1 MGARVM
7 ARDEGFTSH
16 RMDGTRDLQNMGGA
30 GRARATGHLSNI
42 SGDNVNRLMTVKG
55 CVAMRKLNKG
65 VILNSILLDTGA
77 LHGSYINVDLVEENR
92 KMLEPFIVPV
102 RVRVKLG
109 DGKAS
114 VEIKEA
120 IKLPIACRAS
130 SGRRYA
136 KCITM
141 YIMPLNNDAII
152 GLPHLLGAFSGLFQE
167 QLRYA
172 SKVVEVADDGA
183 AKYLSSEGN
192 EFEIELPSK
201 GQEIFNAIFK
211 ENLLKRLE
219 WAEGKPPWEQEAD
232 PEPVPEEEEDT
243 DHYASL
249 NFLSGSRDE
258 ALDVYRQLLTTNVS
272 PRMQEDKEFIDYMN
286 NEALDVFVPSEW
298 RGIKGLEPVN
308 LTFDEAMP
316 KERYV
321 RARPVHPS
329 KLEAVRAELAR
340 LGKYLYAKSTKS
352 SIVSPIVVAKKA
364 TAPFIRIAIDYRWV
378 NQYILQEQTHIPIIL
393 HEIERLKGFK
403 VFTDADMTNSFHQL
417 PLSEETSLKLSVISQ
432 DGVLRPL
439 FLPEG
444 CKPASGILHRTISD
458 IFEDMRDYVVVIFDN
473 LLIGAEDEVQLAHRT
488 KAFLERCREYNIQ
501 LKMAKTKIG
510 FDKVKFFGYEIDS
523 EGYQIDASRHEAL
536 DGIIFPGDLEGNDK
550 VKLKA
555 MQSFLGFTLYF
566 RHFVEGY
573 AEARAPLDDMCKKA
587 FVWDP
592 GTWPREYRAD
602 FERLK
607 ELCRSSFK
615 VVYPDFELPWL
626 LQTDASE
633 HAVGAILLQIRT
645 LGNGSK
651 QAEPIGLFS
660 KKFSLPATR
669 WATIKQEAYGIYAGV
684 KAFEY
689 WLEHKPFRIETDH
702 RNLQWI
708 EKSEEKIITRW
719 RLFLQGYP
727 IESIL
732 HVPGKDNQAA
742 DFLSRPSDTATL
754 LELHESGDTIGGGAE
769 KADIIEKE
777 FSEILVDDPPTNQT
791 YFGPGEVHA
800 EIAARNALLGQE
812 TNEPLPPYS
821 IECKRAIFKA
831 VHGGT
836 QGCFG
841 QIETFR
847 RLNESFRMHGISLDE
862 LAEMV
867 RLCGQCQKNRTN
879 PPGVRLTP
887 MVRHLKVGDPRSTI
901 SIDGLKITPR
911 DQHGYT
917 YAHIIV
923 NAFSKLVYIHPAKDQ
938 SAETAAQAIISY
950 MATYGSCDR
959 LISDNGS
966 EYGSAVV
973 RELTRFLGVRQQFT
987 LVDRPQ
993 ANGVTERMNAEV
1005 IRHLRQLTQDQQ
1017 LYDRW
1022 SEPHVK
1028 DLIQFWINST
1038 PKTAT
1043 NISPFELH
1051 FGRKDADYFQQFAG
1065 QAPID
1070 RNTADDFIVQLD
1082 QDIAALRSQTKAYYD
1097 DLVARQLQPNQ
1108 DNALQQFQEGDLVLM
1123 DNPRPRKNK
1132 LDSVRTGPYRVIKQ
1146 QRNDVAIRDLIYDTV
1161 QTVDVSVLS
1170 AFFGTY
1176 EEAFTL
1182 AQHDKHQFLV
1192 DRLNGFK
1199 GDPLK
1204 RTTMQFLVR
1213 FADGDERWVP
1223 YSPDIALTEA
1233 YETYCSSE
1241 PMLAVLLLPSK
1252 EVAKWHT
1259 AMGRLPITSI
1269 EPGVVFYADIRIYGC
1284 EYYDQQL
1291 TDIPDRHT
1299 RRYFVPMT
1307 VTQHLPDYKGKSVI
1321 EVSDNVFDKLYS
1333 LDNPTILRFAQYQR
1347 IDQLPMDSVII
1358 DRDFVRAHPSLQTPF
1373 DG

>member
-1 MGARVM
+1 MDVTRDLRNMGEDMGAR
-7 ARDEGFTSH
+7 AID
-16 RMDGTRDLQNMGGA
+16 
-30 GRARATGHLSNI
+30 HLANI
-42 SGDNVNRLMTVKG
+42 SGDNLNRLMTVKG
-55 CVAMRKLNKG
+55 CVAMRKWDKDAIMLK
-65 VILNSILLDTGA
+65 SILLDTGA
-77 LHGSYINVDLVEENR
+77 LHGSYIDVDLVEENR
-92 KMLEPFIVPV
+92 RILKPFIVPV

-109 DGKAS
+109 DGKAF
-114 VEIKEA
+114 VDVTEA
-120 IKLPIACRAS
+120 VKLPIVCRVS

-136 KCITM
+136 KSITM
-141 YIMPLNNDAII
+141 HVMPLNSDAII

-183 AKYLSSEGN
+183 AKHLGSDGN
-192 EFEIELPSK
+192 KFEIDLPSK
-201 GQEIFNAIFK
+201 GQELFNAIFK
-211 ENLLKRLE
+211 EKLLKRLE
-219 WAEGKPPWEQEAD
+219 WAEGEPPWAKEAD
-232 PEPVPEEEEDT
+232 PEPVPEEAESEEEQ
-243 DHYASL
+243 ASSL
-249 NFLSGSRDE
+249 NFLSGTRDE
-258 ALDVYRQLLTTNVS
+258 ALEKYRQLLKSNIV
-272 PRMQEDKEFIDYMN
+272 PNMQRNEDFMTYMD
-286 NEALDVFVPSEW
+286 NEALEVFVPTEW
-298 RGIKGLEPVN
+298 KGIKGLEPID
-308 LTFDEAMP
+308 LTFSDDMP

-321 RARPVHPS
+321 RARPVHPT

-340 LGKYLYAKSTKS
+340 LGKYLYVKSPKS

-417 PLSEETSLKLSVISQ
+417 PLSEQTSLKLSIISQ

-473 LLIGAEDEVQLAHRT
+473 LLIGAEDEVQLAIRT
-488 KAFLERCREYNIQ
+488 KAFLERCREHNIQ

-732 HVPGKDNQAA
+732 HVPGRANQAA
-742 DFLSRPSDTATL
+742 DFLSRPLGLTAT
-754 LELHESGDTIGGGAE
+754 ESGDNAE
-769 KADIIEKE
+769 EKDVTE
-777 FSEILVDDPPTNQT
+777 EELSEILVDDPPTNQT

-800 EIAARNALLGQE
+800 EIAARNALRGQE
-812 TNEPLPPYS
+812 TNELLPPYS

-847 RLNESFRMHGISLDE
+847 RLNESFRMHGISLNE

-887 MVRHLKVGDPRSTI
+887 MVRHLKVSDPRSTI

-917 YAHIIV
+917 YAHVIV
-923 NAFSKLVYIHPAKDQ
+923 NAFSKLVYIYPAKDQ

-950 MATYGSCDR
+950 MATYGSCDK

-966 EYGSAVV
+966 EYGSAIVK
-973 RELTRFLGVRQQFT
+973 ELTRFLGIRQQFT

-993 ANGVTERMNAEV
+993 ANGITERMNAEV
-1005 IRHLRQLTQDQQ
+1005 IRHLRQLTQDEQ

-1051 FGRKDADYFQQFAG
+1051 FGRRDADYFQQFAG
-1065 QAPID
+1065 RTPVD
-1070 RNTADDFIVQLD
+1070 RTTADDFIVQLD
-1082 QDIAALRSQTKAYYD
+1082 QDIAALRAQTKAYYD
-1097 DLVARQLQPNQ
+1097 GLLTRQLQPNQ

-1123 DNPRPRKNK
+1123 DNPRPRSNK
-1132 LDSVRTGPYRVIKQ
+1132 LDPVRTGPYRVVRQ
-1146 QRNDVAIRDLIYDTV
+1146 QKNDVAIRDLIYDTV

-1176 EEAFTL
+1176 EEAFQL

-1204 RTTMQFLVR
+1204 RTTMQFLVQ

-1259 AMGRLPITSI
+1259 AMGRMPITSI

-1284 EYYDQQL
+1284 DYYDQKL
-1291 TDIPDRHT
+1291 TDILDRHT
-1299 RRYFVPMT
+1299 RRYFVQMT
-1307 VTQHLPDYKGKSVI
+1307 VTRHLPDYKRKPVV
-1321 EVSDNVFDKLYS
+1321 EVHDDVFDKVYS
-1333 LDNPTILRFAQYQR
+1333 FDNPTILRFAQYQR
-1347 IDQLPMDSVII
+1347 TDQLPRDSVII
-1358 DRDFVRAHPSLQTPF
+1358 DKDFVKAHPSLQTPF
-1373 DG
+1373 GQ